1 MNKFVESLR
10 VQAEKHQISLT
21 EDNIR
26 QFEYFKTQLLEWN
39 KKTNLTNIIDP
50 EDFATKHIIDSLMLC
65 KLGDI
70 KEGARLIDVGT
81 GPGIPGL
88 VVKMYRPDLKVALLE
103 SVGKKTRF
111 LEWIVNDMGLYD
123 VEVLNDRAEIL
134 AHDSNY
140 RENFDVATAR
150 AVASLNTLAELCLP
164 FVKAGGT
171 FIAMK
176 GKGPEIELEMAKKA
190 LHVLGGRV
198 GELKNYLLH
207 DNMSR
212 SLVFISKVSECP
224 DKYPRRP
231 GIPEKRPL

>member
-88 VVKMYRPDLKVALLE
+88 LL
-103 SVGKKTRF
+103 R
-111 LEWIVNDMGLYD
+111 D
-123 VEVLNDRAEIL
+123 
-134 AHDSNY
+134 
-140 RENFDVATAR
+140 
-150 AVASLNTLAELCLP
+150 
-164 FVKAGGT
+164 
-171 FIAMK
+171 
-176 GKGPEIELEMAKKA
+176 
-190 LHVLGGRV
+190 
-198 GELKNYLLH
+198 
-207 DNMSR
+207 
-212 SLVFISKVSECP
+212 
-224 DKYPRRP
+224 
-231 GIPEKRPL
+231 